1 MKELWI
7 RLGVVIKITEAEEQ
21 AIFGDDEG
29 KMRDALRLIIA
40 EGRFCPDEE
49 TYIPSEAVQE
59 FNHTYLIRYSIG
71 KLLVSNRSFRQL
83 LRFFLDQIF
92 LCILTIQG

>member
-21 AIFGDDEG
+21 AIFGDDEE

-40 EGRFCPDEE
+40 EGRFCRTRKP
-49 TYIPSEAVQE
+49 TFPARPCRSSTAPTVRPMRKKTGAVICNAWLGPV
-59 FNHTYLIRYSIG
+59 FIG
-71 KLLVSNRSFRQL
+71 SSQL
-83 LRFFLDQIF
+83 LFYGGRA
-92 LCILTIQG
+92 